1 MLSIIVAFPRIEDAN
16 KIKAML
22 VRQGY
27 EVLATCSTGAQV
39 VNRVNTLDSGIVLC
53 GYRFADMQYNE
64 LRDYL
69 PRGFEMLLVASPA
82 KLENCVNQNIVCLGM
97 PIKVN
102 DLTNTIDM
110 MTYNYRRRKKKEK
123 EKKPRQRT
131 EEEKAVILNAKQLLM
146 ERNNLS
152 EEEAHRYIQK
162 VSMDSG
168 TNMVET
174 AYMIISTM

>member
-1 MLSIIVAFPRIEDAN
+1 
-16 KIKAML
+16 
-22 VRQGY
+22 
-27 EVLATCSTGAQV
+27 
-39 VNRVNTLDSGIVLC
+39 
-53 GYRFADMQYNE
+53 
-64 LRDYL
+64 
-69 PRGFEMLLVASPA
+69 MLLVASPA
-82 KLENCVNQNIVCLGM
+82 KLENCTGQGIVCLGM

-102 DLTNTIDM
+102 ELTSTIDM

-131 EEEKAVILNAKQLLM
+131 EEEKATILKAKQLLM

-174 AYMIISTM
+174 AYMIISMM